1 MPGWELINQ
10 KEKKEINSIFE
21 KSNGV
26 MFAHAFEKRRNNIFR
41 VRNFEKAICKYL
53 GVKYCLATTSGTIAQ
68 YISMK
73 ALGIKAGDE
82 IITQAFTFVATVEA
96 ILAIGA
102 KPVITNVNE
111 SLNMCP
117 KELNKLIT
125 KKTKLIIPVPML
137 GNPCD
142 MRQIMKIAKKR
153 KVPILEDACESFGAK
168 YKGKFV
174 GTHGDVGVYSLDFAK
189 TITTGEGGLIVTNN
203 KKIFKYCKEF
213 HDHGHENNK
222 KKPRGKDTR
231 SIWGL
236 NLRMTEL
243 QAAVGLAQLK
253 KISFIK
259 KKNKMNKDYLKK
271 SIAKNPQINFRKI
284 YDREEL
290 SDTLIFFL
298 KNKNLA
304 KKMEKYLTKNK
315 IDTKNL
321 PDAIDWHFAGNWG
334 HIFKDI
340 KLYKKN
346 FKTKWNI
353 TRNYLER
360 AIAIPIY
367 VNDSQKK
374 IKSVSLKINNYF
386 NNSIFKK

>member
-1 MPGWELINQ
+1 MPGWELINN
-10 KEKKEINSIFE
+10 KEKKELNSIFE

-26 MFAHAFEKRRNNIFR
+26 MFAHAFIKRRNNIFR
-41 VRNFEKAICKYL
+41 VRKFEKAVAKYL
-53 GVKYCLATTSGTIAQ
+53 GTKYCLATTSGTMAQFIA
-68 YISMK
+68 MK
-73 ALGIKAGDE
+73 AMGIKQGDE
-82 IITQAFTFVATVEA
+82 VITQSFTFVATVEA
-96 ILAIGA
+96 ILLLGA
-102 KPVITNVNE
+102 KPIIANVDE

-117 KELNKLIT
+117 KELNKLIS
-125 KKTKLIIPVPML
+125 KRTKLIIPVPML

-142 MRQIMKIAKKR
+142 MKNIMKIAKKR
-153 KVPILEDACESFGAK
+153 KIPILEDACESLGAK

-213 HDHGHENNK
+213 HDHGHESNF

-253 KISFIK
+253 KLDFIR
-259 KKNKMNKDYLKK
+259 KKNKINKDYLKRG
-271 SIAKNPQINFRKI
+271 IAKNSQINFRKI
-284 YDREEL
+284 FDREEL
-290 SDTLIFFL
+290 ADTLIFFL
-298 KNKNLA
+298 KNKIIA
-304 KKMEKYLTKNK
+304 KKMSKYLTKNK

-321 PDAIDWHFAGNWG
+321 PDAINWHFAGNWE
-334 HIFKDI
+334 HIFRDI
-340 KLYKKN
+340 KTYKKN
-346 FKTKWNI
+346 FKTKWNK

-360 AIAIPIY
+360 AIALPIY
-367 VNDSQKK
+367 VNDSKKK
-374 IKSVSLKINNYF
+374 IESISTKINNF
-386 NNSIFKK
+386 FKNSN